1 MKCVIRLGVLLGLSV
16 AAGMSLAA
24 TAYDFTPDPAEYAIC
39 NARGSGGNSAT
50 DVSRWD
56 WPGGETPAA
65 MREDVKY
72 YSAKGGFF
80 NLSANTVTRF
90 PGTELVLDGSGGS
103 YPWGS
108 SEILLA
114 GATSG
119 TLLMTNAIA
128 YGNTHFTSW
137 NTSIGNI
144 SGRMEVRSRA
154 GWPVRF
160 GLKSALNSSVCYMTL
175 KELTLIGGTANPI
188 EFHTSPS
195 HAVTN
200 KYGKMTVYLKDCDFT
215 RFHGTNRV
223 YVSTTT
229 DPTTLPVDRTVART
243 ILRPND
249 MTMNGT
255 LILEDCSILSLAD
268 VTQELVVSNLV
279 LMGGAKIEG
288 LAAGKT
294 IRVMG
299 SLETDCTDDKR
310 IEVDLSSFV
319 DPGDGND
326 AATLFT
332 FGPNATHEGFDESH
346 LNYTNLT
353 RGNVSFLDFMTT
365 GWKHGN
371 LVLTAT
377 KDFIWLVN
385 SVRGTNPVE
394 TLSDWNRPIGTE
406 LTAHDPAATYMIQ
419 NKRAYLQVGSDDLIF
434 PGARQIMMSSAADEL
449 MVSVSRN
456 VYFPDLHLVGYAG
469 FKTWDGGITKGIS
482 GQVTVHTI
490 DPDKAAFVNLDYTL
504 VGRTEYGNV
513 ALLTNLT
520 LKGAA
525 DAVFN
530 ICGPAGAN
538 SHGDAQTSVVL
549 RDCDFSAYLGQLRFY
564 LPPAKANDYDRATAR
579 MIVKP
584 DDMAFGGRVLF
595 KDSALLA
602 LDDVTTEVAFGGLTL
617 GSNSYIRA
625 AHPAKT
631 IRIAG
636 KLATEPMGDVKVEVD
651 VSNLWGQSGKPPID
665 LFTCT
670 KTADVTEFD
679 AASLVYL
686 RNGESAGDRVEAK
699 WVETETARIFRVSRV
714 QKGLVFTVK

>member
-1 MKCVIRLGVLLGLSV
+1 MKRLFAVMAFGAFATAV
-16 AAGMSLAA
+16 AA

-50 DVSRWD
+50 DVSRWN
-56 WPGGETPAA
+56 WPGGATPAA

-72 YSAKGGFF
+72 YSSKGGFF
-80 NLSANTVTRF
+80 NLTADTVTRF

-119 TLLMTNAIA
+119 TLLMTNAIV
-128 YGNTHFTSW
+128 YGNTHFTTW

-154 GWPVRF
+154 GLPVRF

-299 SLETDCTDDKR
+299 SLETVCTDDKR

-365 GWKHGN
+365 GWKDGN

-406 LTAHDPAATYMIQ
+406 LTAHDSTATYMIQ
-419 NKRAYLQVGSDDLIF
+419 NKRAYLQVGSDDLVF

-449 MVSVSRN
+449 MVSVNRN

-482 GQVTVHTI
+482 GQVTVHTT
-490 DPDKAAFVNLDYTL
+490 DPAKAAFVNLDYTL
-504 VGRTEYGNV
+504 SGRSEYGNV
-513 ALLTNLT
+513 AMLTNLT
-520 LKGAA
+520 LRGAA
-525 DAVFN
+525 DAVFD
-530 ICGPAGAN
+530 IRGPAGSN
-538 SHGDAQTSVVL
+538 SRGGTQTSVVL

-564 LPPAKANDYDRATAR
+564 LPPAQTNDYDRATAR
-579 MIVKP
+579 LVVKP
-584 DDMAFGGRVLF
+584 DDLTVGGTVLL

-602 LDDVTTEVAFGGLTL
+602 LDDVTTQVSFGGLTL

-625 AHPAKT
+625 AHPDKT
-631 IRIAG
+631 IRVAG

-651 VSNLWGQSGKPPID
+651 VSNLWTVPGRRSLD
-665 LFTCT
+665 LFTCA
-670 KTADVTEFD
+670 KTADVSEFD
-679 AASLVYL
+679 AASFMYL
-686 RNGESAGDRVEAK
+686 RNGNAADDRVEAA
-699 WVETETARIFRVSRV
+699 WVETESARIFRVSRPRT
-714 QKGLVFTVK
+714 GLLFLVR